1 MELLLWLW
9 VYDKRWLLGFKP
21 KVTLYIIAWIIPIVV
36 NISMFSF
43 YVYILNNPV
52 ISECK
57 YGPYNLYLI
66 KFTPEIIL
74 TIKSV
79 LSFISTLLSV
89 LLIKDIIMTKK
100 SQIKKIGSDVT
111 DVKAKAQVPIIIAQH
126 DYWIRRKSLGNCNGH
141 LLLLVGFIQIIW
153 SIFFVF
159 GMNSQV
165 CDDNISKILFYNEMY
180 EIVFFLPIVLVLTL
194 SIIIKVSAFICA
206 YTCPGFI
213 VCLSRVCSCK
223 RKSYKLDFSKNQFDH
238 LGVLVKSE

>member
-21 KVTLYIIAWIIPIVV
+21 KVTIYIIAWIIPIVV

-43 YVYILNNPV
+43 YVYILNNHV

-57 YGPYNLYLI
+57 YRPY
-66 KFTPEIIL
+66 KFYQFEITPKIIL

-79 LSFISTLLSV
+79 LSSISTLLSV
-89 LLIKDIIMTKK
+89 ILIKDLFMTKK
-100 SQIKKIGSDVT
+100 SETKKIGTDVI

-153 SIFFVF
+153 SAFFVF
-159 GMNSQV
+159 GTNNKV

-180 EIVFFLPIVLVLTL
+180 EIAFFLPIVLVLTL

-213 VCLSRVCSCK
+213 VCLSRLCNCK
-223 RKSYKLDFSKNQFDH
+223 KKSYKLDFSKNQFDH